1 LCSFS
6 GESDAFLGERERVR
20 DACLGERERVR
31 DAFLGERS
39 RERERERV
47 VGAW

>member
-20 DACLGERERVR
+20 DAFLGERE
-31 DAFLGERS
+31 